1 MVGANNGLVFQP
13 SNIQAAPGSMIEFQ
27 FTSRNH
33 SVVQADFASPCVPIE
48 QVSSEYA
55 GFYSGFMPVAAG
67 SNTMPKFTIMVP
79 DTEPIYYYCS
89 QGEHCQ
95 AGMVGAINAPTTG
108 NTTAAFAAAAK
119 QAPANVSP
127 KGPNANS
134 TLAVGSSSA
143 AASTTAASGSST
155 GSKTGSATGS
165 ATGSSTGSSAGTAT
179 SKAASSSASAPAQQ
193 TTNAGPRGPGEFV
206 GQGLLGAGLADDV
219 INTVNELVFRAVNA
233 VEEGLLNASPS
244 SLGFDKKAA
253 DEGRIPETDGDGA
266 ESYPE
271 ARQEIE
277 DGVQQLETLL
287 NSTVDKNFDKLE
299 IYVLRNVL
307 AVPEDLTSWIRLD
320 HYKNLDFTPQKADDP
335 TLESIQLLRRKVQE
349 TEKLQVAL
357 QAEAVRN
364 EALIQ
369 QLQLLISGSAS
380 TAFKTEPSSSPTKD
394 SMSAQPSAPFAFLT
408 STHAAKTLGISTTTA
423 HNPLTQNTTFALA
436 QLPALRNL
444 LASLRPKLTAL
455 PDAPVEDE
463 ETIAGERRAYIES
476 QTRRHLE
483 RRGVDLNAEGSVGL
497 GRRIGPE
504 EVRAI
509 EAIVGALRRDG
520 QAGAGADAGAEA
532 MEE

>member
-1 MVGANNGLVFQP
+1 MAQLRQ
-13 SNIQAAPGSMIEFQ
+13 I
-27 FTSRNH
+27 
-33 SVVQADFASPCVPIE
+33 
-48 QVSSEYA
+48 
-55 GFYSGFMPVAAG
+55 
-67 SNTMPKFTIMVP
+67 
-79 DTEPIYYYCS
+79 
-89 QGEHCQ
+89 
-95 AGMVGAINAPTTG
+95 
-108 NTTAAFAAAAK
+108 
-119 QAPANVSP
+119 
-127 KGPNANS
+127 
-134 TLAVGSSSA
+134 
-143 AASTTAASGSST
+143 
-155 GSKTGSATGS
+155 
-165 ATGSSTGSSAGTAT
+165 AT
-179 SKAASSSASAPAQQ
+179 S
-193 TTNAGPRGPGEFV
+193 
-206 GQGLLGAGLADDV
+206 LLTEHFRYTPLTLVDDV

-253 DEGRIPETDGDGA
+253 DEGRIPETDGDGN

-307 AVPEDLTSWIRLD
+307 AVPDDVASWVRLD

-335 TLESIQLLRRKVQE
+335 TLESIQLLRRKLQE
-349 TEKLQVAL
+349 TEKLQVTL
-357 QAEAVRN
+357 QAEAARN

-369 QLQLLISGSAS
+369 QLQFLLSGSPS
-380 TAFKTEPSSSPTKD
+380 TAFKTEPSSSPTHD
-394 SMSAQPSAPFAFLT
+394 SMSARPSAPFAFLT
-408 STHAAKTLGISTTTA
+408 STPAAKPLGVSTTTA
-423 HNPLTQNTTFALA
+423 RNPLTQNTTFALA

-455 PDAPVEDE
+455 PDAPVGDE
-463 ETIAGERRAYIES
+463 ETVAGERRAYIES

-483 RRGVDLNAEGSVGL
+483 RRGVDLDAEDSVGQ

-509 EAIVGALRRDG
+509 EAIVGALRRDE